1 LTTLQTSFEKVE
13 EMKVVEEIKGAEEI
27 KVARRWKAH
36 DAGPFVSRS
45 ITAHA
50 LTRGLPAAS
59 KSTRW

>member
-1 LTTLQTSFEKVE
+1 MAE
-13 EMKVVEEIKGAEEI
+13 EMKVAEEIKGAEET

-50 LTRGLPAAS
+50 LTRELPAAS
-59 KSTRW
+59 KSIRR